1 MKPFLERLRP
11 EPGASWAML
20 DRRLDAGIPFQWHH
34 HPEYELTLTLN
45 SRGERFIGDHI
56 GPYGDGDLVLVGP
69 NLPHTWRSASRLDE
83 AKPHRALVMWFLPGW
98 AEVLSASFVELHGI
112 RAMLERGAGGLA
124 FSPATARSAR
134 PLIEALF
141 AAPRDERLL
150 ALFRVL
156 NMLSKDIAA
165 APLASR
171 ALVPSADPDRGRIDR
186 VLDHIHLNYAGDL
199 SIDMLADV
207 AALSP
212 SGLHRL
218 FRRHMG
224 MAVSDY
230 LIRMRI
236 GEACA
241 LLTATQKPIA
251 HIAGEVGYRA
261 LANFN
266 RQFLS
271 LKTLTPRAYRS
282 RFGAQARAKPSGKE
296 AGY

>member
-20 DRRLDAGIPFQWHH
+20 NRRLDDEIPFQWHH

-56 GPYGDGDLVLVGP
+56 GAYDDGDLVLVGP
-69 NLPHTWRSASRLDE
+69 NLPHTWRSSSKLDE
-83 AKPHRALVMWFLPGW
+83 AQPHKALVMWFLPAW
-98 AEVLSASFVELHGI
+98 ADALSNSFVELEGI

-124 FSPATARSAR
+124 FSGHGSQAAR

-141 AAPRDERLL
+141 VAAQDERLL
-150 ALFRVL
+150 SLFRVL
-156 NMLSKDIAA
+156 NMLSKDAA
-165 APLASR
+165 AEPLASR

-186 VLDHIHLNYAGDL
+186 VLDHIHMNYAGDL

-230 LIRMRI
+230 IIRMRI

-241 LLTATQKPIA
+241 LLTATGRPIA
-251 HIAGEVGYRA
+251 HIADEVGYRA

-266 RQFLS
+266 RQFLT
-271 LKTLTPRAYRS
+271 LKKLTPRAYRAS
-282 RFGAQARAKPSGKE
+282 FSSHARTNRRSNIGGK
-296 AGY
+296 